1 MAGERTS
8 DLELRVLRADGAARL
23 VEISIAPLTMQG
35 AVAGLQG
42 IARDVTSRRRA
53 EQALRESEE
62 LFRTLTERSPDCI
75 ALHDGELRHRY
86 VNPAITRLTGLPREA
101 FIGKTVLEIGLP
113 PEVAARL
120 DSLLRRTLDTGR
132 ETSGELTLPAAS
144 GPRFF
149 QWQSVPL
156 FAPDGSV
163 RAVLAIAGD
172 ITRYKK
178 MERALKENAVTLAFT
193 NKELEEFSVAISNDL
208 RAPLRAIEGFTSA
221 IIEDYGATF
230 DDTEK
235 DYFNRVLS
243 ASRRMSQLIDAML
256 AMARLTKGELREKSV
271 DLSRLASVIA
281 RELRKKAP
289 GRSVEF
295 VLAPDVKAK
304 GDMDMLR
311 TVLENLLDNAWK
323 FTGKQAAAKIEF
335 GTVDKS
341 GETAYYVRD
350 NGAGFDMRYAD
361 KLFMPF
367 HRLHGDS
374 EFPGL
379 GIGLPIA
386 HRIILRHGGRI
397 WAEAAPEQGATFY
410 FTL

>member
-1 MAGERTS
+1 MAARKRTPEKSSAKKASPKQRRGKTLAGAHAGNARTVRRTVMEISESKRAEEALRQSEERFRLIAETSSDLIFQLDARGTVTYCSPSVNQYGYRPEDVLGSHFSRYITPGDAAAANQAFLRALAGEKTGAI
-8 DLELRVLRADGAARL
+8 ELRVIRADNAERL
-23 VEISIAPLTMQG
+23 AEISIAPLTVHG
-35 AVAGLQG
+35 VVSGLQG
-42 IARDVTSRRRA
+42 IARDITDRKKI
-53 EQALRESEE
+53 EE
-62 LFRTLTERSPDCI
+62 
-75 ALHDGELRHRY
+75 
-86 VNPAITRLTGLPREA
+86 
-101 FIGKTVLEIGLP
+101 
-113 PEVAARL
+113 
-120 DSLLRRTLDTGR
+120 
-132 ETSGELTLPAAS
+132 
-144 GPRFF
+144 
-149 QWQSVPL
+149 
-156 FAPDGSV
+156 
-163 RAVLAIAGD
+163 
-172 ITRYKK
+172 
-178 MERALKENAVTLAFT
+178 ALKENAVTLALT
-193 NKELEEFSVAISNDL
+193 NKELEEYSFAVSNDL
-208 RAPLRAIEGFTSA
+208 RAPLRVVEGFTNA
-221 IIEDYGATF
+221 ILEDYGTTL
-230 DDTEK
+230 DDRAR

-256 AMARLTKGELREKSV
+256 AMARLTKCELREKTV
-271 DLSRLASVIA
+271 DLTGLASVIA

-289 GRSVEF
+289 GRGVEF

-335 GTVDKS
+335 GTVDRS

-361 KLFMPF
+361 KLFVPF

-397 WAEAAPEQGATFY
+397 WAEAAPEKGATFY